1 MTRGQIGDIDVAAL
15 DQLRGSRAARGGIQ
29 HVLDGDMADRDACA
43 LHCGGNLAQRQA
55 TILQPA
61 HPSDHRLL
69 LGDRNE
75 PATRIVAAPAERRL
89 AFQAILALPQRGRRQ
104 TAQHGLNRGEAF
116 AQGGELG
123 LDLCAPFAVI
133 GGETSAA
140 GRRRTASWI
149 GGLAAAVGGCR
160 GQIDAP
166 SPLRRDSWLRSVA
179 RRSG

>member
-116 AQGGELG
+116 AQCGELG

-133 GGETSAA
+133 GGETSAQ
-140 GRRRTASWI
+140 GDQV
-149 GGLAAAVGGCR
+149 GLDLRKPLTILHDAACPPRV
-160 GQIDAP
+160 
-166 SPLRRDSWLRSVA
+166 
-179 RRSG
+179 SGAM